1 MAAAAKLIRRL
12 PFELSL
18 IRSSAV
24 VFAGNAAARL
34 LGFLFYIVAARLLDP
49 ADFGTLAYALAILE
63 TAAILL
69 NNAPGGLSRFLSRNQ
84 EDRDRQDHFYSNW
97 VAVTG
102 LTLVVS
108 LVLLIPVIP
117 VARLSGWLAL
127 GVGVN
132 LANIAVFE
140 TYLQTQ
146 RGLGRF
152 VVMGVYYTLANL
164 LQLVAVLIAGLLGWR
179 SASLFL
185 VLYGFSAMA
194 AAGLMR
200 LVAPTPL
207 SFKLRTVSRRQIVRI
222 ARYISPLVAQGMLY
236 AFWWGADI
244 ILIGRLLSA
253 TAAGNYAAGKTLTQV
268 LVLAPTALMMAASPG
283 LARQSEAALRKQ
295 VINLLGLASLAI
307 LPAAGLLALAQGPVA
322 HLAYGSKYPNVLDAF
337 TALDIGVVL
346 YGFYMVLA
354 SVWGALGRPMVGAA
368 ASAVGTVATVALAF
382 LLIPTLGLL
391 GGGVSFAVGA
401 GAQLLVVAAFTV
413 WGLYSGVQAKVG
425 HLPDEAMLA

>member
-1 MAAAAKLIRRL
+1 MAAAARLIGRL

-97 VAVTG
+97 VAVTA

-164 LQLVAVLIAGLLGWR
+164 LQLVAVVFAGLLGWR

-207 SFKLRTVSRRQIVRI
+207 SFKLRMVSWRQIMRI
-222 ARYISPLVAQGMLY
+222 TRYISPLVAQGMLY

-253 TAAGNYAAGKTLTQV
+253 TAAGNYAAGKTLTQI
-268 LVLAPTALMMAASPG
+268 LVLAPTALMMAASPR
-283 LARQSEAALRKQ
+283 LAQQSEAALRKQ
-295 VINLLGLASLAI
+295 VIHLLGLASLAI
-307 LPAAGLLALAQGPVA
+307 LPPAALLALAQGPVA

-337 TALDIGVVL
+337 TALDVGVVL
-346 YGFYMVLA
+346 YGYYMVLA

-382 LLIPTLGLL
+382 LLIPTLGLV
-391 GGGVSFAVGA
+391 GGGISFAVGA
-401 GAQLLVVAAFTV
+401 GAQLVVVAAFTA
-413 WGLYSGVQAKVG
+413 WGLYSGAKAKVG

>member
-1 MAAAAKLIRRL
+1 MASAAALIRRF
-12 PFELSL
+12 PVEFGL

-24 VFAGNAAARL
+24 VFAGSAAARL

-49 ADFGTLAYALAILE
+49 ADFGTLAYALAVLE

-69 NNAPGGLSRFLSRNQ
+69 NNAPGGLSRFLARNLG
-84 EDRDRQDHFYSNW
+84 DRERQDHFYSNW
-97 VAVTG
+97 VAVTA
-102 LTLVVS
+102 LTLVLS
-108 LVLLIPVIP
+108 LVLLIPVLP
-117 VARLSGWLAL
+117 VARLTGWLAF

-152 VVMGVYYTLANL
+152 TVMGVYYTLANL
-164 LQLVAVLIAGLLGWR
+164 LQLAAVMVAGLLGWR

-185 VLYGFSAMA
+185 VLYGFSAIA

-200 LVAPTPL
+200 LLAPTPI
-207 SFKLRTVSRRQIVRI
+207 SFRFRTVGRRQMARI
-222 ARYISPLVAQGMLY
+222 ARYIWPLVAQGLLY

-244 ILIGRLLSA
+244 ILISRLLSA

-268 LVLAPTALMMAASPG
+268 LVLAPAALTMAASPR
-283 LARQSEAALRKQ
+283 LSRQSEADLRKQ
-295 VINLLGLASLAI
+295 VIHLLGLASLAI
-307 LPAAGLLALAQGPVA
+307 LPAAGLLALAQGPIT
-322 HLAYGSKYPNVLDAF
+322 HLAYGSKYPHVLDAF
-337 TALDIGVVL
+337 TALDVGVVL

-382 LLIPTLGLL
+382 LLIPTLGLV

-401 GAQLLVVAAFTV
+401 GAQLVVVAAFTA
-413 WGLYSGVQAKVG
+413 WGLYSGVKAKIG